1 MTWLSASETDKAIIQ
16 EIETQTDRAAALIA
30 VAYLEERLRSA
41 LDARSHRHANVEK
54 EIYRSSGPLGSF
66 SAKIDLALLLGIIE
80 PKVHNFFHT
89 IKDIRNV
96 FAHQAEPR
104 DFNTQKIR
112 DLSNNLTF
120 NADIRI
126 TTTGDD
132 PIHFLLGPDGTP
144 RTAFMNAIK
153 LLLLVLDLEIKSLPL
168 RQPPPPLFAFD
179 VMQASSAPKL

>member
-1 MTWLSASETDKAIIQ
+1 MLKKKYTP
-16 EIETQTDRAAALIA
+16 
-30 VAYLEERLRSA
+30 V
-41 LDARSHRHANVEK
+41 
-54 EIYRSSGPLGSF
+54 P
-66 SAKIDLALLLGIIE
+66 
-80 PKVHNFFHT
+80 
-89 IKDIRNV
+89 
-96 FAHQAEPR
+96 EPR

-132 PIHFLLGPDGTP
+132 PINFLLGPDGTP